1 MAVIE
6 VKINNKLYQI
16 GCETEEKAKIKKY
29 ASMLS
34 QKVTKFEKEN
44 PIFFLGLNNERVF
57 LFQSLSFLE
66 EIDNLLTTVKTLQ
79 REVAEYRNSKVNTES
94 LEFYQELEK
103 KIDQINTTIRKF

>member
-16 GCETEEKAKIKKY
+16 GCEPEEKAKIKKY

>member
-16 GCETEEKAKIKKY
+16 GCEPDEKSKIKKY
-29 ASMLS
+29 ANMLS
-34 QKVTKFEKEN
+34 QKVIKFEKEN

-66 EIDNLLTTVKTLQ
+66 EIDNLSAKLKTLQ
-79 REVAEYRNSKVNTES
+79 REVAEHKDSNVNTES

-103 KIDQINTTIRKF
+103 KINQINATVRKF